1 MAAAL
6 NGIRRLLPLA
16 GVCVGL
22 SSLTALAAH
31 YAGDVFS
38 LEVWNLTIPLDDD
51 GDGFADEVGMPT
63 LRNFEDPDFFHL
75 SAARDSIVFK
85 VRGDGANS
93 EDAAYFSCL
102 LRELKWNS
110 QIPASWSATDG
121 LIHNLTITLAI
132 HRTPGPGTAVVA
144 TGIFSEN
151 EDVITLRLEG
161 DRLLLTRAG
170 MEPLILENGYVPGTI
185 FDLMLIVEDGRVR
198 IFYKG
203 ASLEAWALERDNL
216 HFRAGCEIRRT
227 SDSSGGSEGRR
238 IGEVEIQKLYVV
250 HKR

>member
-1 MAAAL
+1 MAATL
-6 NGIRRLLPLA
+6 NSVRRLLPLA

-22 SSLTALAAH
+22 SSLTALAAN

-38 LEVWNLTIPLDDD
+38 LEIWNLTIPLDDD
-51 GDGFADEVGMPT
+51 GDGFADEVVMPT

-75 SAARDSIVFK
+75 SATRDSIVFK
-85 VRGDGANS
+85 VRGDGAKS
-93 EDAAYFSCL
+93 EDAAYPSCL
-102 LRELKWNS
+102 LRELKRNS

-121 LIHNLTITLAI
+121 LIHNLAITLAI
-132 HRTPGPGTAVVA
+132 HRTPGPGTAVIA

-161 DRLLLTRAG
+161 ERLLLTRAG
-170 MEPLILENGYVPGTI
+170 MEPLILEDSYVPGSL

-198 IFYKG
+198 VFYKG
-203 ASLEAWALERDNL
+203 ASLDAWPLERDNL

-227 SDSSGGSEGRR
+227 SDSSGGSEDSRL
-238 IGEVEIQKLYVV
+238 GEVEIQKLYVV